1 MSIEQKIKY
10 SKRSPNLLSMLN
22 QKIQMNQRNSYND
35 DMLAINQKRLDNR
48 RKGLAIMNRSD
59 VSLPQTNLE
68 IITSYRISM
77 LFNEFDE
84 AIDIFLNSVN
94 SNIAT
99 GLAVK
104 RKEEVNIVAAYN
116 RLVTYIKSFARSYN
130 ISTDDKLSIITQFD
144 RFIPKMKIVVNRSNM
159 VNLKS
164 DVYISILRNIEDK
177 IFDNVYILDD
187 GGLPI
192 IPLTTPSTTSITTS
206 TPTTMSTSSSA
217 IPVIATPSPAK
228 KSKASSATVL

>member
-1 MSIEQKIKY
+1 MSIDQKIKY

-59 VSLPQTNLE
+59 VSLPQSNLE
-68 IITSYRISM
+68 IITSYRITM

-192 IPLTTPSTTSITTS
+192 IPLTTPSTTTTS
-206 TPTTMSTSSSA
+206 MPASSSA
-217 IPVIATPSPAK
+217 IPVIATLSPAK
-228 KSKASSATVL
+228 KSRAPIASSSTIAL

>member
-1 MSIEQKIKY
+1 
-10 SKRSPNLLSMLN
+10 MLN
-22 QKIQMNQRNSYND
+22 TKIEMNQRNSYND
-35 DMLAINQKRLDNR
+35 DMLAINMKRTDNR
-48 RKGLAIMNRSD
+48 RKALAIKNRTD
-59 VSLPQTNLE
+59 MALPQTNLE

-94 SNIAT
+94 ATITT

-164 DVYISILRNIEDK
+164 DIYISILRNIEDK

-187 GGLPI
+187 GGMPI
-192 IPLTTPSTTSITTS
+192 IPLTTPSTTT
-206 TPTTMSTSSSA
+206 TSSSA
-217 IPVIATPSPAK
+217 IPVSATSSPAK
-228 KSKASSATVL
+228 KSRAPSSSTIAL